1 MATTALRREAKNIV
15 SRCRKLGERARV
27 LGFLF
32 HTLGHTSVAVR
43 YQQDGSLA
51 AQVFR
56 SSVVEIARIPS
67 ALTELTVCNAV
78 RVCFGMVYG
87 GRARILCCD
96 PSVGR
101 LVRDWC
107 WLVDCK
113 FPRIFF
119 GFFSFSVIDFC
130 IFETAAF
137 LRHASNTC
145 CLLLAAACSASAA
158 ARCSCMFC
166 RLARFHSSLHIDR
179 CSAVS

>member
-1 MATTALRREAKNIV
+1 M
-15 SRCRKLGERARV
+15 

-119 GFFSFSVIDFC
+119 GFSVIDFC

-145 CLLLAAACSASAA
+145 CLLLLALLLLLLLLAAHACSADSHVFI
-158 ARCSCMFC
+158 ARCILIVAQPFLDCFGVD
-166 RLARFHSSLHIDR
+166 F
-179 CSAVS
+179 